1 MLDPFLLARAQAA
14 GQADFG
20 VAGAV
25 AVAATAPAVGT
36 ADGGAGRSLGRST
49 GCNSRSQPAVGA
61 TSKLAAAGAAADG

>member
-1 MLDPFLLARAQAA
+1 MLDPFLWARAQAA

-25 AVAATAPAVGT
+25 AVAATDPAGGT

-49 GCNSRSQPAVGA
+49 GCNSRSQPPAAVAGA
-61 TSKLAAAGAAADG
+61 TNKLAAAADG